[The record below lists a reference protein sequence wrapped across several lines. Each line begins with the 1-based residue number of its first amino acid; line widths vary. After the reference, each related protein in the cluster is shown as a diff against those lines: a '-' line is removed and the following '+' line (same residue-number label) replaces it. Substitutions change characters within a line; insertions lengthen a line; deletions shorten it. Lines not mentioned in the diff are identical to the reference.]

1 MYKNIK
7 QILSHHIS
15 ELRGAITNWRKIM
28 KIQLMKTRL
37 QILGLSTFEEVYFE
51 RVLYDEKS
59 SLTRS
64 EVQLMQPNYEGK
76 TLFFPIYYF

>member
-1 MYKNIK
+1 
-7 QILSHHIS
+7 
-15 ELRGAITNWRKIM
+15 M

-51 RVLYDEKS
+51 RALYDEKS

-64 EVQLMQPNYEGK
+64 EVHA
-76 TLFFPIYYF
+76 T

>member
-1 MYKNIK
+1 
-7 QILSHHIS
+7 
-15 ELRGAITNWRKIM
+15 M

-51 RVLYDEKS
+51 RVLYDQKS

-76 TLFFPIYYF
+76 TLFSPNILLLTA